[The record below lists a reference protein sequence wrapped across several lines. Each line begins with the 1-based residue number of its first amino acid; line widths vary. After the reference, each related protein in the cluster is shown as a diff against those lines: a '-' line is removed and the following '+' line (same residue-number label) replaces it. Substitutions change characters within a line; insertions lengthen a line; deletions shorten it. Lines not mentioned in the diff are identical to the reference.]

1 MTLSFDSL
9 QENGL
14 TPLMLACRDN
24 KFSVVEK
31 LIELGNPVNEVDKVR
46 HLKWGK
52 YFKVDRSDD
61 FLINIFD
68 KYI

>member
-1 MTLSFDSL
+1 
-9 QENGL
+9 
-14 TPLMLACRDN
+14 MLACRDN

-52 YFKVDRSDD
+52 YFKVDRFDD
-61 FLINIFD
+61 FLVNIFD
-68 KYI
+68 KCI